1 MFSQSSKAL
10 KFVQKENFL
19 GNAFMVMQHIVVIS
33 SCLFLLIFQHWQMSD
48 EVVYLLL

>member
-19 GNAFMVMQHIVVIS
+19 GNAFMVMQHSCGYQFMFVS
-33 SCLFLLIFQHWQMSD
+33 SHIPALAN
-48 EVVYLLL
+48 VR